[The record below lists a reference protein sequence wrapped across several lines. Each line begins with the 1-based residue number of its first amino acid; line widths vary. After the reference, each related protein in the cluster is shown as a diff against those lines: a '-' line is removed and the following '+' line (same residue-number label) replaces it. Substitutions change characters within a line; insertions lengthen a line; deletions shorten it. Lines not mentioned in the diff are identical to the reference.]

1 MVVRMRLLALVVL
14 LFLLVAP
21 VAGAWTWPV
30 RGPVLETFSF
40 DPAHPYAA
48 GQHRGIAIGADTGA
62 AVRAPAAGSVTFAG
76 TVPTSGK
83 TLTID
88 TDGGLA
94 VTLTHLG
101 SLAVARGEAVDEG
114 AVVGTVGPSGTA
126 EFDVPYVHLG
136 IREAAKDQGYL
147 DPLLFLP
154 VLSPPAAPTPPAPAP
169 TPAPAATV
177 GAPDPAPPA
186 APVAAAP
193 PAAVPAPATVPVAS
207 ATPAT
212 APAPAAPPP
221 AAPAPVAASSTSAQP
236 VDAAPAHAASAAAAT
251 TAPADVSGPLRAGG
265 VTVGRGS
272 SAAPPPHAVERA
284 PAHSA
289 PASVRRASVR
299 RGWATRIT
307 AAPAPAPA
315 SRHAAARNA
324 HAVEPPGVSRK
335 LPGNSVHGATP
346 VAATAPPVERRRDP
360 AGQRARHRR
369 AHDVRLVVALS
380 LALLLA
386 IGGAAASA
394 VRMISGPSLDAGAST
409 DDTASTED
417 PRGAGLAVREWTA
430 AHRPRGGLRR
440 AGRRLRPVPPAARER
455 RPHGER
461 DRRARDAGHGVRG
474 PERRLPA

>member
-1 MVVRMRLLALVVL
+1 MRLLALVVL

-126 EFDVPYVHLG
+126 EFEVPYVHLG

-154 VLSPPAAPTPPAPAP
+154 VLSPPAAPSPPAPAP
-169 TPAPAATV
+169 TPAPATV

-186 APVAAAP
+186 VPAAAP
-193 PAAVPAPATVPVAS
+193 SPAAAPAPATVPVAS
-207 ATPAT
+207 ATPA
-212 APAPAAPPP
+212 ASPAPAAPPP

-236 VDAAPAHAASAAAAT
+236 VDAAPVHSPSAVAAAAT
-251 TAPADVSGPLRAGG
+251 GTPADVSGPLGAGG
-265 VTVGRGS
+265 VIVGRS
-272 SAAPPPHAVERA
+272 SPSAPPHAVERA
-284 PAHSA
+284 SAHSA
-289 PASVRRASVR
+289 PASVRRVSVR
-299 RGWATRIT
+299 PGRATRII

-324 HAVEPPGVSRK
+324 HAVERHSVSRK
-335 LPGNSVHGATP
+335 LPGKSVHGATRA
-346 VAATAPPVERRRDP
+346 AATAPPVERRRDP
-360 AGQRARHRR
+360 AGRRARHTRT
-369 AHDVRLVVALS
+369 HDVRLVVALS

-394 VRMISGPSLDAGAST
+394 VRMISGLSLDAGAST

-417 PRGAGLAVREWTA
+417 PRRTGLAVREWTA
-430 AHRPRGGLRR
+430 AHRPRGGLRS